1 MNEWTNEYL
10 RQKLGDQEITV
21 ATTPNGLADAVTRD
35 PVSEQEYFATPY
47 EKKMPFNKFLDIML
61 GAQNEY
67 PHYASLQN
75 SSLTTEYKVLM
86 DDVDPDIPW
95 FTEALGRKPDA
106 INFWFG
112 DSRSKTCLH
121 KDPYE
126 NCYAV
131 VRGTKKF
138 VLLPPIEYYC
148 VHESSFPCATYV
160 MCDNGKLQLK
170 ALNPTM
176 KTPCTPVDPTN
187 PDLERY
193 PRFRYAKPITVTVR
207 EGEMLYLPAFWMH
220 QVSQNGP
227 EGVIAVNYWYD
238 LDYQSILYPTV
249 NHLRRLVAGVL
260 DDHEDLACSDS
271 ETEEDI

>member
-1 MNEWTNEYL
+1 MSSPIL
-10 RQKLGDQEITV
+10 P
-21 ATTPNGLADAVTRD
+21 ATPDGLADAVTFD
-35 PVSEQEYFATPY
+35 PISGQDFFVTPY
-47 EKKMPFNKFLDIML
+47 EKKMPFSKFLDIML
-61 GAQNEY
+61 GEQSEY

-75 SSLTTEYKVLM
+75 GSLTTEYGALM
-86 DDVDPDIPW
+86 KDVDTDIPW
-95 FTEALGRKPDA
+95 FSEALGRKPDA

-112 DSRSKTCLH
+112 DKRSKTCLH

-131 VRGTKKF
+131 VRGTKTF

-148 VHESSFPCATYV
+148 IHESTYPCATYI
-160 MCDNGKLQLK
+160 MNESGKLQLSP
-170 ALNPTM
+170 LDPSIR
-176 KTPCTPVDPTN
+176 TPFTTVDPCA

-193 PRFRYAKPITVTVR
+193 PRFRHAKPITVTVS

-220 QVSQNGP
+220 QVTQDGP

-260 DDHEDLACSDS
+260 DDNDDLAGCDSSD
-271 ETEEDI
+271 EEI